1 MNRKGDLNENE
12 ISLLETIIY
21 EILENPY
28 SEAFKEPVNYKELGL
43 VDYPKIVKRPMNI
56 NKIMKNLHKSQYTT
70 VRQCLDDIQLVWD
83 NCKLYNVE
91 DSDIYK
97 LAVSLEEETRAL
109 VKEYFGSDMKYGQ
122 NNPSYKMLIE
132 KENK

>member
-43 VDYPKIVKRPMNI
+43 VDYPKIVKRPMNL